1 MLGKLIGASVT
12 ATAATAAVIIG
23 RAYQQSLL
31 SETSAEANY
40 EAMKLVATENSFN
53 LEV

>member
-1 MLGKLIGASVT
+1 MAGRLIGTSVA

-23 RAYQQSLL
+23 RAYQQSLQ
-31 SETSAEANY
+31 SETSAKANY
-40 EAMKLVATENSFN
+40 EATELAAAENSSN

>member
-1 MLGKLIGASVT
+1 MFGRLIGASVT

-23 RAYQQSLL
+23 RAYQQSLQ
-31 SETSAEANY
+31 SETSAEADY
-40 EAMKLVATENSFN
+40 EATELVAAKNSFN